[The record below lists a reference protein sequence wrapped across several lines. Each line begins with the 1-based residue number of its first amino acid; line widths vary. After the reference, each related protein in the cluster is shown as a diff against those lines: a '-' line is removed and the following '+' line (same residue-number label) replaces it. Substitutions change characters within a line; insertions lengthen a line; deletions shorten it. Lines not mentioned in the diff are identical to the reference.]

1 MNPTYRKI
9 NTDFIKKDK
18 DELSDEEREKQ
29 KKINAKKREE
39 QMNPPEPPK
48 PKHQSPSPPPEG
60 PPGKRV
66 EHPDDENVEGRLDD
80 LESKVYDPEDND
92 DDDYDDYDEDHGG
105 SSMDDDDY

>member
-9 NTDFIKKDK
+9 DTDFIRKKD
-18 DELSDEEREKQ
+18 LTDEEWEKQ

-39 QMNPPEPPK
+39 QMNPPPPPK
-48 PKHQSPSPPPEG
+48 PPTKSPSPPPEG

-80 LESKVYDPEDND
+80 LETKVYDPEHDYD
-92 DDDYDDYDEDHGG
+92 DDDYDDDDSNIIEG
-105 SSMDDDDY
+105 SSWDDDS